1 MIKKLPIEG
10 MSCAHCKN
18 NIETAVKVL
27 EGVNQ
32 VNADFREGY
41 VLVDYDEAQLALDTI
56 IKEIED
62 LGYEVML

>member
-1 MIKKLPIEG
+1 MIKKLPVEG

-18 NIETAVKVL
+18 NIETAVQLL
-27 EGVNQ
+27 EGVHQ

-41 VLVDYDEAQLALDTI
+41 VFVDFDETQLDLDTI